1 MIKEH
6 QGKMPDTYSEL
17 SRLPGIGEYTA
28 GAIASIAFDEKVPAV
43 DGNVM
48 RVISRILE
56 SREDILNPK
65 TKKEITQMLRS
76 ILPKEAGDFN
86 QGIMELGEV
95 ICLPNGEPFCEE
107 CPLKDL
113 CLAKEKGLT
122 KEIPVRIVKV
132 KRKKVDVT
140 VFLFINQDEFAI
152 QKRPAKGLL
161 SNLYELPNEE
171 KDLTEEQ
178 ILDWMKQ
185 YQLQAVSIKKGK
197 KRKHIFSHVEWN
209 MQAYEIEVK
218 EKNQFFT
225 WIKPEMLQKE
235 YAIPTAFLPFIKEYQ
250 EEKEKWKKPRK

>member
-185 YQLQAVSIKKGK
+185 YQLASCFNQ
-197 KRKHIFSHVEWN
+197 KR
-209 MQAYEIEVK
+209 
-218 EKNQFFT
+218 
-225 WIKPEMLQKE
+225 
-235 YAIPTAFLPFIKEYQ
+235 
-250 EEKEKWKKPRK
+250 